1 MNNKFKLELFYFP
14 GCPFCDLV
22 TGVIDKLQFT
32 SIKMCNIKQNSD
44 FQTKLLKDT
53 GRKTV
58 PCLYINDQPMHESK
72 DIIQWLEK
80 NKTSI
85 D

>member
-1 MNNKFKLELFYFP
+1 MNKFKLELFYFP

-22 TGVIDKLQFT
+22 TQAMEKHQFT

-58 PCLYINDQPMHESK
+58 PCLYINDQPMHESR